1 MPWTSEPVCGSP
13 DIAADAKEVA
23 MPVKHLQDFLD
34 SHHVRYVTITHSPA
48 YSAQMIAAS
57 THTPGK
63 EFAKAVIVKLDG
75 KMAMAVL
82 PACNLIDFERLKE
95 VAGASRAELAHE
107 EEFQDVF
114 ADCEVGA
121 MPPFGNLYG
130 LDVLVDEALT
140 EDQEIA
146 FNAGS
151 HRELLRMA
159 YRDFASLVKPKVARF
174 SYRAP

>member
-1 MPWTSEPVCGSP
+1 
-13 DIAADAKEVA
+13 
-23 MPVKHLQDFLD
+23 MPVRHLQEFLD
-34 SHHVRYVTITHSPA
+34 NHHTKYATITHSPA
-48 YSAQMIAAS
+48 YSAQMSAAS

-82 PACNLIDFERLKE
+82 PACNLIDFNRLKE
-95 VAGASRAELAHE
+95 MAEAGQAELAHE
-107 EEFQDVF
+107 EEFQHVF
-114 ADCEVGA
+114 PECEVGA

-130 LDVLVDEALT
+130 LEAFVDEALI

-151 HRELLRMA
+151 HQELMRMA
-159 YRDFASLVKPKVARF
+159 YRDFEGLVRPKVARF
-174 SYRAP
+174 SFKVP

>member
-1 MPWTSEPVCGSP
+1 VKHVDVLPHPIQSASALE
-13 DIAADAKEVA
+13 KEVA
-23 MPVKHLQDFLD
+23 MPAKRLREFLD
-34 SHHVRYVTITHSPA
+34 SHHAKYVTITRSPA

-63 EFAKAVIVKLDG
+63 EFAKSVIVKLDG

-82 PACNLIDFERLKE
+82 PACNLIDFNRLKE
-95 VAGASRAELAHE
+95 MAGAGHAELAHE
-107 EEFQDVF
+107 EEFQNF
-114 ADCEVGA
+114 FPECEVGA

-130 LDVLVDEALT
+130 LEAFVDETLL

-151 HRELLRMA
+151 HRELMRMA
-159 YRDFASLVKPKVARF
+159 YRDFEGLVKPKVARF
-174 SYRAP
+174 SFRVP